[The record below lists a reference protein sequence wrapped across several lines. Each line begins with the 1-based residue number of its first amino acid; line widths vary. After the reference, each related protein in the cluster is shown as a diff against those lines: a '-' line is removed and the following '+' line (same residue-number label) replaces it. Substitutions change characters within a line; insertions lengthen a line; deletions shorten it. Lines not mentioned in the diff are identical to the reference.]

1 MKKLVCLK
9 EVEELCKNGLKVF
22 NIEEGTIITP
32 SAKDFAKNNS
42 IEFVVGCQ
50 CSNAVANAAPAQDA
64 VCNSSNKAPI
74 DSDLIYSVLQKMIS
88 NGNFNEFLG
97 KFMKEQNY
105 LSETDPCGF
114 KVIRGNTVKFEALD
128 TGNPA
133 DAGKVYY
140 QELIGADSGS
150 PMNAGFMTIERC
162 NFDWDVG
169 IHEIYYII
177 EGTLTVTINGKV
189 YTAYPGDS
197 IYAPKGSK
205 VAWGSPDKVKVFY
218 VTY

>member
-9 EVEELCKNGLKVF
+9 EVEDLCKKGLKVL

-50 CSNAVANAAPAQDA
+50 CSNVPQNTPQEP
-64 VCNSSNKAPI
+64 VCNSGSKAPI

-114 KVIRGNTVKFEALD
+114 KVVRGNTVKYEALD

-177 EGTLTVTINGKV
+177 EGTLTVTIDGKV
-189 YTAYPGDS
+189 YTAYHGDS

-205 VAWGSPDKVKVFY
+205 VAFGSPDKVKVFY

>member
-9 EVEELCKNGLKVF
+9 EVEELCKKGLKVF

-50 CSNAVANAAPAQDA
+50 CSNSVQNTPQNTA
-64 VCNSSNKAPI
+64 CNSESKTPI
-74 DSDLIYSVLQKMIS
+74 DSELIYSVLQKMIS

-114 KVIRGNTVKFEALD
+114 KVIRENTKKLKPLD
-128 TGNPA
+128 TGTPA

-162 NFDWDVG
+162 NFDWDVA

>member
-9 EVEELCKNGLKVF
+9 EVEELCKKGLKVF

-50 CSNAVANAAPAQDA
+50 YSNSVQNTPQNTA
-64 VCNSSNKAPI
+64 CNSESKTPI
-74 DSDLIYSVLQKMIS
+74 DSELIYSVLQKMIS

-150 PMNAGFMTIERC
+150 PMNAGFMTIER
-162 NFDWDVG
+162 
-169 IHEIYYII
+169 Y
-177 EGTLTVTINGKV
+177 TILSRE
-189 YTAYPGDS
+189 PS
-197 IYAPKGSK
+197 QLL
-205 VAWGSPDKVKVFY
+205 
-218 VTY
+218 

>member
-9 EVEELCKNGLKVF
+9 EVEDLCKKGLKVF

-50 CSNAVANAAPAQDA
+50 CSNVPQNTPQEP
-64 VCNSSNKAPI
+64 VCNSGSKAPI

-114 KVIRGNTVKFEALD
+114 KVVRGNTVKYEALD
-128 TGNPA
+128 TVNPA

-162 NFDWDVG
+162 NFDWDVA

-177 EGTLTVTINGKV
+177 EGTLTVTIDGKV

-205 VAWGSPDKVKVFY
+205 VAFGSPDKVKVFY